1 MSSAAASYNPNAFV
15 FRLPL
20 LGALL
25 RDAVFGHADAKYYFV
40 FNLAVL
46 LFWSFFHFGYPAI
59 IIYALTGT
67 FSALVFLV
75 VLTSQDMI
83 ENIGK
88 PRPKP
93 SVEPRK
99 VYPR

>member
-1 MSSAAASYNPNAFV
+1 MSSVSASYNPNAFV

-20 LGALL
+20 IGAMLK
-25 RDAVFGHADAKYYFV
+25 DAVFGHADAKYYFA
-40 FNLAVL
+40 FNLIVL

-59 IIYALTGT
+59 IIYGLTGT
-67 FSALVFLV
+67 FSAMVLLV
-75 VLTSQDMI
+75 VLTSQDII

-88 PRPKP
+88 PRPM
-93 SVEPRK
+93 PRLGQHK

>member
-1 MSSAAASYNPNAFV
+1 MSSASASYNPNAFV

-20 LGALL
+20 FGAMLK
-25 RDAVFGHADAKYYFV
+25 DAVFGHADAKYYFA
-40 FNLAVL
+40 FNLIVL

-75 VLTSQDMI
+75 VLTSQDII

-88 PRPKP
+88 PSLKP
-93 SVEPRK
+93 PLEQRK